1 MRIHT
6 VLLVASFFGA
16 LASASPSYAQPAPA
30 APVKSEGDALTKK
43 ARQLY
48 AEGVKSYQQAKWED
62 ARASFLAAW
71 ALAKHYTI
79 AGNLADCEMRL
90 GLYRD
95 AAEHLAYYV
104 REVVKDDTSTAD
116 ERKDGQRHYDEARGK
131 VASLSVRVNVPAA
144 QLYVDDK
151 LIGKSP
157 LIDPL
162 FLDTGSHVLE
172 ARSEGYPSVKAVVDA
187 KPGMVRD
194 IVLELKRA
202 DGVPPVLPPSAG
214 LSPVWVVVSGALAAG
229 GLGAGIGLTAAAN
242 GKHSDAQT
250 IGDKLPGRSV
260 CTGTPA
266 AAFTSDCST
275 LKATL
280 SQQSTLSTGALVS
293 FVAGGTLALVTVG
306 LGVWGVKAPSTK
318 VGFQVAPIVGSREG
332 GIVFGGVW

>member
-1 MRIHT
+1 MRIHIALF
-6 VLLVASFFGA
+6 VSSFVGV
-16 LASASPSYAQPAPA
+16 LASALPVRAQPAPA
-30 APVKSEGDALTKK
+30 AATKSEGDALTRK

-48 AEGVKSYQQAKWED
+48 AEGVKAYQQAKWEE

-104 REVVKDDTSTAD
+104 REVVNDDTSTTD
-116 ERKDGQRHYDEARGK
+116 ERKAARRNYDEARGK
-131 VASLSVRVNVPAA
+131 VASLTVRVNLPAA
-144 QLYVDDK
+144 ELYLDEK

-157 LIDPL
+157 LPDPL

-172 ARSEGYPSVKAVVDA
+172 ARSEGYRSVKAVVDA
-187 KPGMVRD
+187 KPGMSRE
-194 IVLELKRA
+194 IPLELKRA
-202 DGVPPVLPPSAG
+202 DMGPPVLPRSAG
-214 LSPVWVVVSGALAAG
+214 LSPVWVVVSGALAVG
-229 GLGAGIGLTAAAN
+229 GLGAGIGFTAAAN

-250 IGDKLPGRSV
+250 LGAKLPGRSV
-260 CTGTPA
+260 CMGTPA

-280 SQQSTLSTGALVS
+280 SQQSTMSSAALVT
-293 FVAGGTLALVTVG
+293 FAAGGAFALVTVG
-306 LGVWGVKAPSTK
+306 LGVWGLKAPATK
-318 VGFQVAPIVGSREG
+318 VGLHVAPIVGSREG
-332 GIVFGGVW
+332 GIVLGGVW

>member
-6 VLLVASFFGA
+6 ALFVASFLGA
-16 LASASPSYAQPAPA
+16 LASASPSYAQPAPSV
-30 APVKSEGDALTKK
+30 PVKSEGDALTKK

-116 ERKDGQRHYDEARGK
+116 ERKDGQRHYEEARGK

-157 LIDPL
+157 LIDPV

-194 IVLELKRA
+194 IALELKRA

-214 LSPVWVVVSGALAAG
+214 VSPVWVVVSGALAAG

-242 GKHSDAQT
+242 GKSTDAKT
-250 IGDKLPGRSV
+250 LRSQV
-260 CTGTPA
+260 GSGSACFAQPMSPMCTTLQNA
-266 AAFTSDCST
+266 ADS
-275 LKATL
+275 KNTL
-280 SQQSTLSTGALVS
+280 SNLAMAS
-293 FVAGGTLALVTVG
+293 FIAGGTFAIAAAG
-306 LGVWGVKAPSTK
+306 LGIWHEVSPKTTATVR
-318 VGFQVAPIVGSREG
+318 VAPIVSASQG
-332 GIVFGGVW
+332 GILVVGSW